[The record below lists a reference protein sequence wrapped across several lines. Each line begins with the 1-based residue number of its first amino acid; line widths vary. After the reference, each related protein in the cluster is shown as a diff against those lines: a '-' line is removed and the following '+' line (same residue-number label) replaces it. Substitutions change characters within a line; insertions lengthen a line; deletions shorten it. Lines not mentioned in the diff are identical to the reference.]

1 MQKDILDKIIEVGK
15 EIQEQLR
22 LEKMKS
28 EELLEKVRQE
38 IEEELQ
44 STEKRLE
51 ETYDKALNEAK
62 MDAEKEAL
70 RIVEQSQSISER
82 IQNIDDET
90 LKRILL
96 KHLKGIIIEVPS

>member
-1 MQKDILDKIIEVGK
+1 MQKDILDKIIEVEK

-96 KHLKGIIIEVPS
+96 KHLKGIIEVPS